1 MSFSMIRNGRKDT
14 KSVANGSRELTL
26 SVLNLRYLWDM
37 HTEMFSGK
45 MEKSVEQRYELE
57 ELGE

>member
-45 MEKSVEQRYELE
+45 MEK
-57 ELGE
+57 